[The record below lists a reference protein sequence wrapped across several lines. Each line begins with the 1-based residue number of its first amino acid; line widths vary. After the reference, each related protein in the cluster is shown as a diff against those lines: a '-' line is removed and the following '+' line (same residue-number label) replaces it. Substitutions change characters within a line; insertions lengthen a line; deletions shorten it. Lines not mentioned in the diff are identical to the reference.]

1 MRKTILT
8 VASAC
13 LFLVMGV
20 NANANE
26 STASNVVD
34 IAALPVELNSFCKA
48 IVKGDVDTVKKLI
61 ELGEDVN
68 QKSLGMAPLHYAAR
82 YNRVEIVELLLANG
96 ANVKKKC
103 DKGYTAMKYAEIS
116 GAMDALQALKSA
128 MKK

>member
-1 MRKTILT
+1 MKKTFLT

-20 NANANE
+20 NANN
-26 STASNVVD
+26 STATNDVSD
-34 IAALPVELNSFCKA
+34 ITVFSMEISSFCKA

-68 QKSLGMAPLHYAAR
+68 KKSLGMAPIHYAAR
-82 YNRVEIVELLLANG
+82 YNRAEIVELLLANG
-96 ANVKKKC
+96 ANLKKKC
-103 DKGYTAMKYAEIS
+103 DKGYTAVKYAELS
-116 GAMDALQALKSA
+116 GAMEALQALKSA